1 MRELQI
7 GRVYRHFKGDYYLVE
22 GVANDSETGA
32 PFVIYRKLYGDGGL
46 WLRPLEMFLSKVEK
60 EKYPDC
66 PQEYRF
72 ELQEIQQSGTLNH
85 KQQKNRPCSLRVKN
99 A

>member
-7 GRVYRHFKGDYYLVE
+7 GRVYRHFKGDYNLVE

-72 ELQEIQQSGTLNH
+72 ELQEIPSKAGH
-85 KQQKNRPCSLRVKN
+85 
-99 A
+99 

>member
-32 PFVIYRKLYGDGGL
+32 LFVIYRKLYGDGGL
-46 WLRPLEMFLSKVEK
+46 WLRPLEMFLSKVDQ

-72 ELQEIQQSGTLNH
+72 ELQEIPSKAGH
-85 KQQKNRPCSLRVKN
+85 
-99 A
+99 

>member
-66 PQEYRF
+66 PQEDRF
-72 ELQEIQQSGTLNH
+72 ELQEIPSKAGH
-85 KQQKNRPCSLRVKN
+85 
-99 A
+99 

>member
-46 WLRPLEMFLSKVEK
+46 WLRPLEMFRSNVEQ

-72 ELQEIQQSGTLNH
+72 ELQEIPSKAGH
-85 KQQKNRPCSLRVKN
+85 
-99 A
+99 

>member
-46 WLRPLEMFLSKVEK
+46 WLRPLEMFLSQVGK

-66 PQEYRF
+66 PPEYRF
-72 ELQEIQQSGTLNH
+72 ELQEIPSKAGH
-85 KQQKNRPCSLRVKN
+85 
-99 A
+99 